1 MNVDIIG
8 AQLVNG
14 VSYGLLL
21 FIITCGLS
29 LVFGILGVLNLA
41 HGSLYMFGA
50 YIAYSLTATYTQ
62 SFWLALLIAP
72 ISVALLALVVELF
85 LLRPTYQLGH
95 LSQVLLTFG
104 LAYVFHDLA
113 SIIWGSN
120 VLSIPVPSIFSGSIA
135 IFGQTFPVYRIAVII
150 VGIVIAVL
158 LWYIQEKTKWGAII
172 RAGLSDKQ
180 MVSALGINIKLVF
193 TIVFVIGGLLAGF
206 GGVVA
211 GPILGLYP
219 SMEFQT
225 LILALVVLVIGGLGS
240 ISGTLVAGLLVGI
253 VETFSRF
260 LVPELSMFLVFGL
273 MAIILIVK
281 PNGLLGKK
289 VA

>member
-1 MNVDIIG
+1 VDIIG

-50 YIAYSLTATYTQ
+50 YIAYSLTVSFTQ
-62 SFWLALLIAP
+62 SFWIALLIAP
-72 ISVALLALVVELF
+72 IVVAFIALVVERT
-85 LLRPTYQLGH
+85 LLRPTYHLGH

-104 LAYVFHDLA
+104 LAYVFHDIA
-113 SIIWGSN
+113 SLIWGSN
-120 VLSIPVPSIFSGSIA
+120 VLSITVPPIFSGSTS
-135 IFGQTFPVYRIAVII
+135 IFGQTFPIYRLVVII
-150 VGIVIAVL
+150 VGITIAVL
-158 LWYIQEKTKWGAII
+158 LWLIQDKTRWGAII
-172 RAGLSDKQ
+172 RAGLSDKE
-180 MVSALGINIKLVF
+180 MIGALGVNIKIVF
-193 TIVFVIGGLLAGF
+193 TIVFVIGGILAGF

-211 GPILGLYP
+211 APILGIYP

-240 ISGTLVAGLLVGI
+240 IAGTLVASVLVG
-253 VETFSRF
+253 VLETFSRF
-260 LVPELSMFLVFGL
+260 LFPELSMFLIFGL
-273 MAIILIVK
+273 MAIILVFK

>member
-1 MNVDIIG
+1 
-8 AQLVNG
+8 
-14 VSYGLLL
+14 
-21 FIITCGLS
+21 
-29 LVFGILGVLNLA
+29 
-41 HGSLYMFGA
+41 
-50 YIAYSLTATYTQ
+50 
-62 SFWLALLIAP
+62 
-72 ISVALLALVVELF
+72 

-120 VLSIPVPSIFSGSIA
+120 VLSIPVPSILSGSIA

>member
-1 MNVDIIG
+1 MDIIG

-14 VSYGLLL
+14 LSYGLLL

-50 YIAYSLTATYTQ
+50 YIAYSLTATFSQ
-62 SFWLALLIAP
+62 SFWLALIIAP
-72 ISVALLALVVELF
+72 LIVALIALVVERV

-104 LAYVFHDLA
+104 LAYVFHDIA

-120 VLSIPVPSIFSGSIA
+120 VLTIVVPEVFSGSISL
-135 IFGQTFPVYRIAVII
+135 FNQVFPVYRLVVIL
-150 VGIVIAVL
+150 VGILIAAI
-158 LWYIQEKTKWGAII
+158 LWYIQSRTRWGAII
-172 RAGLSDKQ
+172 RAGLSDKD
-180 MVSALGINIKLVF
+180 MVGALGVNIKLVF
-193 TIVFVIGGLLAGF
+193 TVVFVIGGLLAGF

-211 GPILGLYP
+211 APILGIYP

-240 ISGTLVAGLLVGI
+240 IAGTLVASILVGI

-260 LVPELSMFLVFGL
+260 LFPELSMFLIFGL
-273 MAIILIVK
+273 MAVVLVVK